1 MLLCEGNQYSDGT
14 LYIKFESSNQYNS
27 CSMIGSSY
35 PLFLDTQ
42 NVELLKYETSKES
55 LHGKGFF

>member
-1 MLLCEGNQYSDGT
+1 
-14 LYIKFESSNQYNS
+14 
-27 CSMIGSSY
+27 MIGSSY